1 MLEINITV
9 RFDKTITIWGGQHEN
24 GVKILVQEHNI
35 GAFAL
40 LKIRWVLRTGNILQ
54 VRVHD

>member
-9 RFDKTITIWGGQHEN
+9 RFVKKIPIWGGEHEN

-35 GAFAL
+35 GAFGL
-40 LKIRWVLRTGNILQ
+40 LKIR
-54 VRVHD
+54 